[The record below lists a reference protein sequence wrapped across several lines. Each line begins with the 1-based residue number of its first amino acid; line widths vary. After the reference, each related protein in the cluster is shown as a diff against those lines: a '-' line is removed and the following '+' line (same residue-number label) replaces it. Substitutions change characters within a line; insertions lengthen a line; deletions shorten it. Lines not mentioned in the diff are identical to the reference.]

1 MVPRIGLTSSPG
13 MVEDRLVAT
22 IERAYTAAVVRAGC
36 IPFYLPVLD
45 PLQAEAV
52 VPMLD
57 GLLFIGGGD
66 VDPTWYG
73 RQPSPNLGKVDSEQD
88 AWEMALV
95 RAGLVAG
102 LPMLGICRGLQVMN
116 VALGGT
122 LVQHLPDMTTLAH
135 CVKDQCSSPVHR
147 VRVDGRSRLRTVL
160 GVESLGV
167 NSLHHQAV
175 EQLGEGLAAVAWGED
190 AIVEAVEGS
199 GPNRMIGVQ
208 WHPELLVDDAP
219 HAALFDWL
227 ALEAGRAAGPAVLTG
242 TAELSGIAGLATA
255 AA

>member
-13 MVEDRLVAT
+13 VVEDRLVAT
-22 IERAYTAAVVRAGC
+22 LERAYAAAIVRAGC

-45 PLQAEAV
+45 PLSAEAV
-52 VPMLD
+52 VSSLD
-57 GLLFIGGGD
+57 GLLLTGGGD

-73 RQPSPNLGKVDSEQD
+73 RQPSPHLGKVDPEQD

-95 RAGLVAG
+95 RAGLAHS
-102 LPMLGICRGLQVMN
+102 LPMLGICRGSQVMN

-122 LVQHLPDMTTLAH
+122 LVQHLPDNPGTIEH
-135 CVKDQCSSPVHR
+135 CVKEQASSPVHR
-147 VRVDGRSRLRTVL
+147 VRVDGRSGLAAVL

-175 EQLGEGLAAVAWGED
+175 EQLGDGLSPVAWAED
-190 AIVEAVEGS
+190 GTVEAVESS

-208 WHPELLVDDAP
+208 WHPELLVDDVS
-219 HAALFDWL
+219 HAALFAWL
-227 ALEAGRAAGPAVLTG
+227 AIEAGQPAV
-242 TAELSGIAGLATA
+242 APVLATA